1 MRKNIYKNDWN
12 KNKKLLNI
20 GSKIIKKIISKENIS
35 ANFKY
40 IIIENSAIFQIIIA
54 IVKQNKA
61 LSFTRII
68 KVSTSFLIIK

>member
-1 MRKNIYKNDWN
+1 M
-12 KNKKLLNI
+12 
-20 GSKIIKKIISKENIS
+20 GSKIRKRIRINVKIS

-54 IVKQNKA
+54 KAKENKA
-61 LSFTRII
+61 LSFTRIV

>member
-12 KNKKLLNI
+12 KNKKLLYI